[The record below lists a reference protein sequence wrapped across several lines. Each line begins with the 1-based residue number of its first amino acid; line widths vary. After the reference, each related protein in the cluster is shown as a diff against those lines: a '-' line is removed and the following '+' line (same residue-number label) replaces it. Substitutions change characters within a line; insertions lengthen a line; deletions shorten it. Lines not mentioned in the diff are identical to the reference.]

1 MTSQANAI
9 EALADILAPVLNRKN
24 AMQWGLGEKHDTT
37 GTPSAVG
44 YLHGPGG
51 LLSFPGVDPAV
62 FTSAMGNFSLLSQL
76 PTTGSPYTNPTYWVL
91 TGVLADT
98 GNEMDAVCDNAPVA
112 GLMKACLQTSV
123 FGRYERSTTQ
133 LDIGRLG
140 ERTDRSDPM
149 DLRIIGTPL
158 ASQGGPFQGLAGS
171 DAPSDLLTNEISKR
185 LWERNISF
193 YRLLTKQIWNGS
205 PVNNKGAGGYKEL
218 SGLSTLV
225 ATGYKD
231 AETGIVCP
239 AADSYVSNFNSAR
252 IDANGTNTVAAIVN
266 AYYQVKER
274 ALRTGVMPVRWVFA
288 MRPQLFYELTA
299 IWPCAYLTYRC
310 TNASTSTPEMIDAR
324 DAVAFRDEMRTGK
337 YLLIDGDRIEVVV
350 DDGITELD
358 GNSTGAIPRGCFS
371 SDIYLLPMSVIGGQS
386 TLYMEYF
393 QYNNPSLNAALGA
406 DNMIL
411 GRIEGNGAFITYP
424 RQTNGCFIWQT
435 RIEPR
440 LVLRTP
446 WLAAR
451 IRNVAYCPIEHERE
465 PFPTDPYLANG
476 GRTNRV
482 ANGPSFSTLW

>member
-1 MTSQANAI
+1 M
-9 EALADILAPVLNRKN
+9 EALADILAPLLNRKN
-24 AMQWGLGEKHDTT
+24 AMQWGIGEKHDIT
-37 GTPSAVG
+37 GTPSSVG

-51 LLSFPGVDPAV
+51 LLSFPGVDPAI
-62 FTSAMGNFSLLSQL
+62 FTAAMGNFSLLSQL
-76 PTTGSPYTNPTYWVL
+76 PTTASLYTNPTYWVL
-91 TGVLADT
+91 TGVLADS
-98 GNEMDAVCDNAPVA
+98 GNEMDAVCDNAPTA

-123 FGRYERSTTQ
+123 FGRYERSTTMI
-133 LDIGRLG
+133 DIGRLG

-149 DLRIIGTPL
+149 DLRIVGTPL
-158 ASQGGPFQGLAGS
+158 AAQGPFQGLAGTE
-171 DAPSDLLTNEISKR
+171 APTDLLTNEIQKR
-185 LWERNISF
+185 FWERNISF

-218 SGLSTLV
+218 SGLSVLV

-231 AETGIVCP
+231 AETGVACT

-252 IDANGTNTVAAIVN
+252 IDASGSQIVAAITN
-266 AYYQVKER
+266 MYYQVKER

-288 MRPQLFYELTA
+288 MRPQLFYEITS
-299 IWPCAYLTYRC
+299 IWPCSYLTYRC
-310 TNASTSTPEMIDAR
+310 ITASSSTPEFVDAQ
-324 DAVAFRDEMRTGK
+324 DAVRLRDEMRSGK
-337 YLLIDGDRIEVVV
+337 YLLIDGDRVEVVV

-371 SDIYLLPMSVIGGQS
+371 SDIYLLPMSVVGGQS

-393 QYNNPSLNAALGA
+393 QYNNPSINDAIG
-406 DNMIL
+406 NMFL
-411 GRIEGNGAFITYP
+411 GRIEGNGAWITYP
-424 RQTNGCFIWQT
+424 RQTNGCVIYQT

-451 IRNVAYCPIEHERE
+451 LKNVAYCPIDHERE
-465 PFPTDPYLANG
+465 PFPTDPYFADG